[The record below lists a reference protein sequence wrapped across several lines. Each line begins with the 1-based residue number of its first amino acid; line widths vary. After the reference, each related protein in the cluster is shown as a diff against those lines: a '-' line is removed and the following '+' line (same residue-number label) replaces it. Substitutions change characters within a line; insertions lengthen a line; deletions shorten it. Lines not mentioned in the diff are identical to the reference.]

1 MIASGYYY
9 SSLSMCPNEFIASAD
24 IENVSMQKKKQPM
37 ANIISLLLL
46 LLLLMLLLFVY
57 TVVISRR
64 IRVHVLDTHYTHN
77 WAILYCT
84 SLQPT
89 ICALDGGNA
98 LQQPARIIHHILCIR
113 NNLYGSE
120 CCALGENCIILY
132 IYILYTYII
141 INTIL
146 V

>member
-24 IENVSMQKKKQPM
+24 TENVSMQKKKQPM

-64 IRVHVLDTHYTHN
+64 IRVHVSDTHYTHN
-77 WAILYCT
+77 WAILYYT

-89 ICALDGGNA
+89 LDGGNA
-98 LQQPARIIHHILCIR
+98 LQQPARIIHYIILCIR

-120 CCALGENCIILY
+120 CSALGENCTILY
-132 IYILYTYII
+132 IYIII
-141 INTIL
+141 CIIL